1 MNTLRQDWAKLDK
14 CKKLLEDGPM
24 DYLDEEEVE
33 VIENLLDKVELS
45 IRDELS
51 IKELAAIHER

>member
-1 MNTLRQDWAKLDK
+1 MYNLRKDWEKLDK
-14 CKKLLEDGPM
+14 AKELLEDGPM

-33 VIENLLDKVELS
+33 VMENLLDKIELV

-51 IKELAAIHER
+51 IKELAAIHNR

>member
-1 MNTLRQDWAKLDK
+1 MNNLRKDYDKLDK
-14 CKKLLEDGPM
+14 AKELLEDGPM

-33 VIENLLDKVELS
+33 VMENLLDKIELV

-51 IKELAAIHER
+51 IKELAAIHNR

>member
-1 MNTLRQDWAKLDK
+1 MYNLRKDWEKLDK
-14 CKKLLEDGPM
+14 AKELLGDGPM

-33 VIENLLDKVELS
+33 VMENLLDKIELV

-51 IKELAAIHER
+51 IKELAVIHNR

>member
-1 MNTLRQDWAKLDK
+1 MYNLRKDWDKLDK
-14 CKKLLEDGPM
+14 VKELLEDGPM

-33 VIENLLDKVELS
+33 VMENLLDKIELV

-51 IKELAAIHER
+51 IKELAVIHNR